1 MYLTKE
7 LCIFN
12 VVCSVKSLPFNME
25 SFLSQL
31 FFGDIESETGNTQ
44 ARGPY
49 SASDWLQFSISQSEL
64 ITTDLNAV
72 LHKDEN
78 DPRRYSAG
86 SATLFETNL
95 S

>member
-1 MYLTKE
+1 MSSVPLKVCLLTWKVSSLSYFSE
-7 LCIFN
+7 I
-12 VVCSVKSLPFNME
+12 SKVK
-25 SFLSQL
+25 
-31 FFGDIESETGNTQ
+31 TGNTQ